1 MDPEYA
7 LHGAAGCDGHIC
19 STNRCRAAHNC
30 SGQGMIFCTKRYPTA
45 PGWSCRPNG
54 ALRAALLFGYCRPI
68 LTESY
73 ESNISVYEK
82 GLKYA
87 MGYTNLS
94 GNGTRIAMTLRF
106 KISDKFAVQ
115 HEATRWIYYDRDE
128 IGSSRQRIESSH
140 KEDINL
146 QLTWNF

>member
-1 MDPEYA
+1 
-7 LHGAAGCDGHIC
+7 
-19 STNRCRAAHNC
+19 
-30 SGQGMIFCTKRYPTA
+30 
-45 PGWSCRPNG
+45 
-54 ALRAALLFGYCRPI
+54 
-68 LTESY
+68 
-73 ESNISVYEK
+73 
-82 GLKYA
+82 

-106 KISDKFAVQ
+106 KITDKLQFNMKAGSL
-115 HEATRWIYYDRDE
+115 IYYDRDE

>member
-1 MDPEYA
+1 MFNQS
-7 LHGAAGCDGHIC
+7 L
-19 STNRCRAAHNC
+19 
-30 SGQGMIFCTKRYPTA
+30 
-45 PGWSCRPNG
+45 SCRTQ
-54 ALRAALLFGYCRPI
+54 LFWSRYDFLYEEISDGVGMELSAEWRPCERLSCSAVAVRF

-106 KISDKFAVQ
+106 KITDKLQFNMKAGSL
-115 HEATRWIYYDRDE
+115 IYYDRDE